1 MDILRRVPQERIC
14 SLIQSAVDEGAELMI
29 DGREVGR
36 HIFRKY
42 VGLFRI
48 YWTNIP
54 TYFGWPADWLKP
66 VRFPNPDKVENETC
80 EGSLLPI
87 GSCLYLLTYYV
98 SLLTL
103 KDLRRVILN
112 LKHLKMLLEGD
123 GA

>member
-1 MDILRRVPQERIC
+1 MEVLKRIPQERIC

-36 HIFRKY
+36 HIFLKY

-66 VRFPNPDKVENETC
+66 GSPDKVENETC
-80 EGSLLPI
+80 EDSLLPI
-87 GSCLYLLTYYV
+87 GSDSYLLTYYV

-103 KDLRRVILN
+103 KDLRRAILN
-112 LKHLKMLLEGD
+112 LKHLKILLEGD